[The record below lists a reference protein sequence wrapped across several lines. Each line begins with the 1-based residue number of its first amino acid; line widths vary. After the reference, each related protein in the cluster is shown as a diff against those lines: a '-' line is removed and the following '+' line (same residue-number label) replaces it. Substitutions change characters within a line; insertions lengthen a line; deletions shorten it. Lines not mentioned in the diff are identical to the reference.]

1 MTTAGVRDERNAAE
15 LLDRAAMAL
24 RGQFPDLDRDSLEA
38 FEVDSDCPEVRWAE
52 GRAWFPRDEAAAG
65 RLAVL
70 EGLLRHLRGFLSAQI
85 PLPRRAADGGMFGQG
100 WFVSPPVE
108 GRPLRPEII
117 NDKNADRLIG
127 DAARFLMELHG
138 FSIERARSLGAPPPA
153 EWRARLEQVRA
164 AGLAAGRGRL
174 RITEAGRARRWWDR
188 MLADER
194 RWQPALV
201 HGWIGPERLLA
212 DPLGRELA
220 AVAGWER
227 ARIGDPAWDLSA
239 VVEAYGSE
247 FGWRVMTRYGELGGA
262 ADADLFRRVRE
273 LGLARRFEALA
284 ACSARGDQEGAE
296 AAVAALRSSQ
306 LLSG

>member
-1 MTTAGVRDERNAAE
+1 MATATIRAERDAAE

-38 FEVDSDCPEVRWAE
+38 FGADSDCPVVQWAE

-65 RLAVL
+65 RLDML
-70 EGLLRHLRGFLSAQI
+70 EGLLRHLRGFLSPQI
-85 PLPRRAADGGMFGQG
+85 PLPRRAADEGTFGQG
-100 WFVSPPVE
+100 WFVSPPIE
-108 GRPLRPEII
+108 GLSLRLEMI

-127 DAARFLMELHG
+127 DMARFLMELHG

-153 EWRARLEQVRA
+153 EWRARLQQVRA
-164 AGLAAGRGRL
+164 AGLAAARGRL
-174 RITEAGRARRWWDR
+174 GITEAGRARRWWDR
-188 MLADER
+188 MLADEH
-194 RWQPALV
+194 RWRPALV
-201 HGWIGPERLLA
+201 HGWIGPDRLLA

-220 AVAGWER
+220 AVSGWER

-239 VVEAYGSE
+239 VVESYGSE
-247 FGWRVMTRYGELGGA
+247 FGWRVMTRYGELGGTV
-262 ADADLFRRVRE
+262 DADLFRRVRQ
-273 LGLARRFEALA
+273 LGLVRRFEALA
-284 ACSARGDQEGAE
+284 ASSARGDEEGAA